1 MIDYDG
7 RRFSPVTDDRGESA
21 RVAVYRQSGD
31 LLWGHFSGGDA
42 RRGTLAG
49 VCEADGSLRFAY
61 SVVLS
66 DGAVVSGR
74 CRSVPTVLADGR
86 VRLTEEWERYGAHAA
101 EGISVLEEL
110 ADAQDGAATP

>member
-7 RRFSPVTDDRGESA
+7 RHFSPVTEDRGESA

-31 LLWGHFSGGDA
+31 LLWGQFSGGDT
-42 RRGTLAG
+42 RRGTLTG
-49 VCEADGSLRFAY
+49 LCDADGSLRFAY
-61 SVVLS
+61 SVVLG

-86 VRLTEEWERYGAHAA
+86 VRLTETWERYGDHAA
-101 EGISVLEEL
+101 EGVSILEEL
-110 ADAQDGAATP
+110 AEVPDGAAAS